1 MFSGSFADKIKE
13 KQFRKECITMVEGIG
28 FGRNAYETTYSPAAQ
43 IGRTAQVGV
52 NQTEETKKAE
62 EESRLPGSKKVKPS
76 ECMTCKNRKYVDG
89 SDEGNVSFKAPGHIS
104 PKSSAAMVSA
114 HEQQHVANAR
124 REGSKDNAKLMSASV
139 TLKLA
144 VCPECGTSYVAGGVT
159 STTIKYS
166 EENPYERNRKQIEG
180 DALRGI
186 NVDERV

>member
-1 MFSGSFADKIKE
+1 MI
-13 KQFRKECITMVEGIG
+13 EGIG
-28 FGRNAYETTYSPAAQ
+28 FGRGAYETAYLPVTQA
-43 IGRTAQVGV
+43 GRIDPIGV
-52 NQTEETKKAE
+52 NQTEETRKVDGEGKTQ
-62 EESRLPGSKKVKPS
+62 GSGKVKPS

-124 REGSKDNAKLMSASV
+124 REGSKDNAKLMSANV
-139 TLKLA
+139 RLKLA

-166 EENPYERNRKQIEG
+166 EDNPYEKERKGLEK
-180 DALRGI
+180 DALLGN